1 MPVAFDVITAY
12 ILEGDMI
19 AKLRASIVHDTLIPY
34 QPIAMNEARETDV
47 AKVVLLAPMDLWHG
61 TIMDPESGL
70 SLVSFDSDPLTYERA
85 LGVRLNP
92 SIAYTFIDKE
102 ADTSEAAIRSRMEA
116 RKTDPSTAMFEIRD
130 RDGAYLGE
138 VELLEIHAGRK
149 EAYIGVAI
157 AHTDQRQQGIGTKA
171 VHMLLSHAKS
181 CGMNRVFAAVDGDND
196 ASVKLFGRLPV
207 TVHQFDED
215 DHNMLDMEIH
225 LDQWEPDV
233 DVEWV
238 PRPI

>member
-1 MPVAFDVITAY
+1 MPVAFDAIPVY
-12 ILEGDMI
+12 ILEVGMI
-19 AKLRASIVHDTLIPY
+19 ALLFLGVVHDTLIPY
-34 QPIAMNEARETDV
+34 PPIAMNETQETDV
-47 AKVVLLAPMDLWHG
+47 AKVVLVSPMDLWNG
-61 TIMDPESGL
+61 TIMDPDSGL
-70 SLVSFDSDPLTYERA
+70 SLVSFDSDLLTYERA
-85 LGVRLNP
+85 VGARLNP
-92 SIAYTFIDKE
+92 AIAYTFIDKE
-102 ADTSEAAIRSRMEA
+102 ADTSEAAIRSRLEA

-157 AHTDQRQQGIGTKA
+157 AHTDHQQQGIGTKA
-171 VHMLLSHAKS
+171 VHMLLSHAKT
-181 CGMNRVFAAVDGDND
+181 CGMNRVFAAVDGNND

-233 DVEWV
+233 DVKWI
-238 PRPI
+238 PRSI